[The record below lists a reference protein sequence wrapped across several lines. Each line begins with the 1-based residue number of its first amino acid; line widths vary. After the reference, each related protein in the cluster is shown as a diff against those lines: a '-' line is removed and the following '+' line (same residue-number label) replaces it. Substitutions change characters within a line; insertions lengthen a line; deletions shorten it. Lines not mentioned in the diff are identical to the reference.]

1 MLLQKKIWTR
11 FILQRLS
18 TVSTNLK
25 EKKRRSGRKNIDWI
39 RMGSIYV
46 MFTLLLLVFFLGTD
60 VSKVP
65 CFRDS
70 FFYSILSGMVVGVS
84 YNLLT
89 SRLDWPCLL
98 RSSFYNSLCLSVSW
112 VEIKL
117 LVFGMVFSTL
127 ILSGMV
133 IRVWYNLLT
142 SRLYWPYL
150 LRSSFYN
157 LLCLSVSS
165 NIFLF
170 FGMVFS
176 TLMLWHGIQGLI

>member
-1 MLLQKKIWTR
+1 MLHFRSLSLLFFNLCDRNFADGIGIRSWNADWNSDKQPASPNISVHIYGRK
-11 FILQRLS
+11 FIFQDLPGRPLYCKAKYNQIEDIL
-18 TVSTNLK
+18 TGIFIGKVICFYTKAATNLK

-98 RSSFYNSLCLSVSW
+98 RSSFYNSLFLSVS
-112 VEIKL
+112 
-117 LVFGMVFSTL
+117 
-127 ILSGMV
+127 
-133 IRVWYNLLT
+133 
-142 SRLYWPYL
+142 
-150 LRSSFYN
+150 
-157 LLCLSVSS
+157 
-165 NIFLF
+165 
-170 FGMVFS
+170 
-176 TLMLWHGIQGLI
+176 